1 MSDNNTIKKR
11 YYTVEE
17 MAVIYM
23 VKPST
28 IRKWAKIKK
37 LDGEKIGKR
46 WLFEIP
52 AFIRKEQDE
61 NLPN

>member
-1 MSDNNTIKKR
+1 
-11 YYTVEE
+11 

>member
-1 MSDNNTIKKR
+1 MNDKTAVKR
-11 YYTVEE
+11 QYYNVEE

-28 IRKWAKIKK
+28 IRKWAKSGK
-37 LDGEKIGKR
+37 LLADKIGKR

-52 AFIRKEQDE
+52 AFIREEQK
-61 NLPN
+61 